1 MKRALALAAV
11 LIVARSTFALAADR
25 LRLVSVPL
33 DMPKST
39 DDALDNQYLEGL
51 YNGDYD
57 THITHNFG
65 GYLARNVKSSGLQE
79 SPFYHID
86 TTLKDGRTIELWFSS
101 EQDGRATFGIKMSM
115 PWSDKPP
122 TRAYDAAVK
131 ELEAAYG
138 KPDLE
143 FTGSTV
149 TTQHI
154 FVFADSSAPNYQ
166 AIAAALPKANQMAPK
181 GADEFWHCDLRTI
194 ARILGPDFR
203 GTIAIFNNQNGK
215 LCAEDVEL
223 LDLHRART
231 VFNLDNLK

>member
-11 LIVARSTFALAADR
+11 LILARSTLAFAADR

-33 DMPKST
+33 DMPAS
-39 DDALDNQYLEGL
+39 DEHAVDNQYLEGL
-51 YNGDYD
+51 YQGDYG
-57 THITHNFG
+57 THMTHNFG
-65 GYLARNVKSSGLQE
+65 GYLAHNVKSSGLQE

-101 EQDGRATFGIKMSM
+101 EQDGRATFGIKMDT

-122 TRAYDAAVK
+122 TRSYDAAVK

-154 FVFADSSAPNYQ
+154 FVFADSASPKHQ
-166 AIAAALPKANQMAPK
+166 AIAAALPKANQIAPK
-181 GADEFWHCDLRTI
+181 DADEFWHCDLRTI

-203 GTIAIFNNQNGK
+203 GAIAIFNNQNGK
-215 LCAEDVEL
+215 LSAEDVEL

-231 VFNLDNLK
+231 VFNLDELK

>member
-11 LIVARSTFALAADR
+11 LLLAHSTFAFAADR

-33 DMPKST
+33 DMPEST
-39 DDALDNQYLEGL
+39 DNALDHQYLEGL
-51 YNGDYD
+51 YNGDYG
-57 THITHNFG
+57 THMTHNFG
-65 GYLARNVKSSGLQE
+65 GYLGHNVKSSGLEE

-86 TTLKDGRTIELWFSS
+86 TKLKDGRTLELWFSTK
-101 EQDGRATFGIKMSM
+101 QDGRATFGIKMSA
-115 PWSDKPP
+115 PSSDKPP
-122 TRAYDAAVK
+122 TRSYDAALK

-138 KPDLE
+138 KPDLD
-143 FTGSTV
+143 FSGSTV

-154 FVFADSSAPNYQ
+154 FVFNDSTAPNYE
-166 AIAAALPKANQMAPK
+166 AIAAALPKASQIAPK
-181 GADEFWHCDLRTI
+181 DADEFWHCDLRAI

-203 GTIAIFNNQNGK
+203 GAIAILNNQNGK
-215 LCAEDVEL
+215 LSAEDVEL